1 MASVSAGDRV
11 LWAESIS
18 KTYDGSRYQFKDITV
33 SIPSGAK
40 IALLGANGGKD
51 RIVFHCSAIVLMNE
65 CTYFITVWLTW

>member
-18 KTYDGSRYQFKDITV
+18 KTYDGSRYQFKNITV
-33 SIPSGAK
+33 NIPSGAK

-51 RIVFHCSAIVLMNE
+51 
-65 CTYFITVWLTW
+65 